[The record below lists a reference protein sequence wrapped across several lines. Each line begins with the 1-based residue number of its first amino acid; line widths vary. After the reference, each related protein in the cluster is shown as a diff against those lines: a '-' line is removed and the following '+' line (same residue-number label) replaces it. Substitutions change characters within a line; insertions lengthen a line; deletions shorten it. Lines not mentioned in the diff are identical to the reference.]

1 MTIVLY
7 NDTTAL
13 RKKHQTTL
21 DAIFAEPTRAN
32 INWNDI
38 ENLLVALDADISEGK
53 GSRIRVN
60 LNGVKA
66 VFHRPPPEK
75 EGSKPMV
82 RSVRKY
88 LEAAGVSE

>member
-1 MTIVLY
+1 M
-7 NDTTAL
+7 AL
-13 RKKHQTTL
+13 RKKHQATL

-66 VFHRPPPEK
+66 VFHRPHPGK
-75 EGSKPMV
+75 EASKPMV